1 MHVCTRPC
9 LPACSAVLKEGSL
22 MPERTHALPFACS
35 HVHPNASRP
44 FSPITNIGPKMTVQ
58 VPTLTKFLTG
68 LEANM
73 LLPHATACLLA
84 AAFTGLAGLPIAGQ
98 HVASLTRMPLMTC
111 LHNLLAAGQHAAPCL
126 HTYWLRAPAA
136 RLPARG
142 PAV

>member
-98 HVASLTRMPLMTC
+98 HANMLLPAFTRTGCEHL
-111 LHNLLAAGQHAAPCL
+111 
-126 HTYWLRAPAA
+126 LRACQLEAQLFEQFFPSASNV
-136 RLPARG
+136 PD
-142 PAV
+142 